1 VQRFLLNEPKLLYK
15 IQEIRR
21 NAMQNYKECR
31 KDVFDEAM
39 KQKDEDVSRISDENL
54 YILYTKF
61 RADARQAFS
70 FGSTYAS
77 GIGRQSQRKA
87 DAYKAEL
94 LRRGRQL
101 WRDVKGGLKN
111 DN

>member
-1 VQRFLLNEPKLLYK
+1 ML
-15 IQEIRR
+15 
-21 NAMQNYKECR
+21 NYKECS
-31 KDVFDEAM
+31 KDAFDRAM
-39 KQKDEDVSRISDENL
+39 KQKGEDVSKISDEDL

-61 RADARQAFS
+61 MADARQAFS

-101 WRDVKGGLKN
+101 WRDVKGGSKK
-111 DN
+111 